1 MISDDKKICEEILKV
16 HGYRVTTGRVAILS
30 AIKKSSKP
38 LTALQLQEILS
49 CDKVTLYRA
58 LDDFVHSKIISEVS
72 LKGRALYYEFN
83 HHDHHHHHIVCTRCG
98 VIEDIKDCNEKVLQ
112 KTALKLTTSFEQV
125 TSHSL
130 EFFGVCKK
138 CA

>member
-58 LDDFVHSKIISEVS
+58 LDDFVHSRLLVKSV
-72 LKGRALYYEFN
+72 LR
-83 HHDHHHHHIVCTRCG
+83 G
-98 VIEDIKDCNEKVLQ
+98 VHFTTN
-112 KTALKLTTSFEQV
+112 LTTMIITIIILFV
-125 TSHSL
+125 RD
-130 EFFGVCKK
+130 VV
-138 CA
+138 